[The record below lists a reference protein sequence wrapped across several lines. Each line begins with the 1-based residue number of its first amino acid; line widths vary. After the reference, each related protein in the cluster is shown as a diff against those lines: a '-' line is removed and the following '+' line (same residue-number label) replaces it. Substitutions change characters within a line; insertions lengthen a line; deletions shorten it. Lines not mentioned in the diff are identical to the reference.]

1 MVKVIVKM
9 ILKENQI
16 NDLKTLVPELVAE
29 TRKESGCIQYQLIQ
43 DRDNNNIFFFV
54 EEWDSSSSLEKHMNS
69 PHFHR
74 AMPRLEKIQAVPMEI
89 NVCNLFI

>member
-9 ILKENQI
+9 VLKENQI
-16 NDLKTLVPELVAE
+16 NNLKSLLPELVSE
-29 TRKESGCIQYQLIQ
+29 SRKESGCILYQLIQ
-43 DRDNNNIFFFV
+43 DTEDKNIFFFV
-54 EEWDSSSSLEKHMNS
+54 EEWDSASSLEKHMNS

-89 NVCNLFI
+89 HVCNLFI